1 MSPYGKQGFIVQLVY
16 LLLAIVWWAG
26 TGFGFALRRRVVV
39 LCYHNVRAN
48 QRERFGRQMR
58 HIADRARR
66 LTTCETVG
74 WLGRPQMVVTFDDA
88 FAGLLLNA
96 LPVTRDLEIPIT
108 IFAVTENLGGVPKW
122 PMPEDHRDRDE
133 RTMTD
138 LELQIVDKDSRCRV
152 ESHTATHA
160 NLAGIS
166 KQCVREEFVRSRLR
180 LEKILG
186 RDVTMLAFPFGAYG
200 DDIIREARAAGY
212 TDLFTLQPTL
222 GRTSESNPLQGRF
235 PADPDMW
242 PAEFY
247 LTTAGAYAWLGP
259 WRRLLARLRKS
270 FLVHSKPAQAPKT
283 T

>member
-1 MSPYGKQGFIVQLVY
+1 
-16 LLLAIVWWAG
+16 
-26 TGFGFALRRRVVV
+26 
-39 LCYHNVRAN
+39 
-48 QRERFGRQMR
+48 MR

-88 FAGLLLNA
+88 FAALLLNA

-138 LELQIVDKDSRCRV
+138 LELQTVDKDSRCQV

-166 KQCVREEFVRSRLR
+166 KQCVREEFVRSRQR
-180 LEKILG
+180 LKKILG

-259 WRRLLARLRKS
+259 WRRLLARLRKF